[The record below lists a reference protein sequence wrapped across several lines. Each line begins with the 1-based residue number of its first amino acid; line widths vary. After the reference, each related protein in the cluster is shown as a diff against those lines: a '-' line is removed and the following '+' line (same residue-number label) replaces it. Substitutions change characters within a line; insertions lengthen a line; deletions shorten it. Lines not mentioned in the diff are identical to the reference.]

1 MSGHWVF
8 SLTGWASLGLITMI
22 LGPIHLQHVE
32 TKPTDSNFS
41 RILRSEAKL
50 AIRSCQANCYARAG
64 QQHDVVGLFLCP
76 RLDCTYRTMAQWFW
90 GRRVGTSSTET
101 HLKPACA
108 QAKILGKDLGHVPTI
123 RNTVTKTLWQEKH
136 NTSG

>member
-1 MSGHWVF
+1 MLGHWVF
-8 SLTGWASLGLITMI
+8 NLTGWASLGLITMI

-76 RLDCTYRTMAQWFW
+76 RLDCTYRTMAQ
-90 GRRVGTSSTET
+90 
-101 HLKPACA
+101 
-108 QAKILGKDLGHVPTI
+108 
-123 RNTVTKTLWQEKH
+123 
-136 NTSG
+136 